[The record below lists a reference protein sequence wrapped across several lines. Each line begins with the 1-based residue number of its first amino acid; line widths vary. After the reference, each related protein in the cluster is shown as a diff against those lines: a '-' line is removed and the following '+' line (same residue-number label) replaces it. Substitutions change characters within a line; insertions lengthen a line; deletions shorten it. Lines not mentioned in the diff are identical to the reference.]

1 MNKTSQDINKLV
13 KFTVFSLHST
23 DSAELKASKEASRL
37 QFTEGRC
44 GWRRGVRLMLLATL
58 MCCVM
63 TAQGQAVIMN
73 GDYYL
78 THNEAGTT
86 VNTEAT
92 TTFNPATCLWVY
104 ASRDYIRTA
113 NSAGTAIANNNNYL
127 QYASLSLGS
136 DWGNWYRGNNNENI
150 YHRVLNWGYTYYYLR
165 LDGTTW
171 QINSTNSNNGQLKNC
186 TITSQNM
193 VDNITKPT
201 ISISSANENTIS
213 FSHNGISGTYT
224 PGYTRYQFNNSNH
237 YWYNDADHNSAPSAV
252 NANTLNPTYT
262 WSLTAN
268 GGGVASI
275 NGTTGVLTLSGAPTG
290 NITVRL
296 TIGNLPSDDK
306 TVDFTLTRTHYN
318 ENVSTTVTMS
328 AVTLS
333 PTSATLDY
341 GDGQEFTASAT
352 VDATT
357 TTTEAYDRLQGGG
370 NTYYYYDSELHTS
383 TPSAVEVVTHPE
395 PTYSWSLTGA
405 AANGG
410 YLTPTSGSGPTI
422 TIDYSSA
429 SSTQTTAT
437 LTVTASTSGASDR
450 NASATITATRTM
462 PTAISATPATVEMM
476 IGATGQF
483 TYSLTP
489 AGAYDEVTA
498 TSENIGIATV
508 SKSGSTITVTGV
520 SKGSTTI
527 TLSAARPGSTA
538 LTTTVTVL
546 VKEACAT
553 PTITITPTTDGTTAT
568 VTLST
573 ATDGASIYY
582 TTDGSN
588 PTTSSTLYSDEFEIG
603 NGGVVKAIAVKADYI
618 NSEVAREI
626 YSAEKVAT
634 PTISIASSGVT
645 FDCATAGV
653 TFYYTTDGSTPTTS
667 STQWNGSPITSFSD
681 GDVITVFATK
691 QGMISSDPATKRY
704 YPISG
709 ADGSTVTINDIE
721 DHNWSYYS
729 DAECPIHRLNP
740 ADVKI
745 TYYGNGNNVS
755 TSNDAAPALNTFT
768 AASTTVAV
776 GHDAPEN
783 TFIYYKTLE
792 NANEDGTGDYPYTTI
807 PNPFQVRPTYGD
819 LPATRTV
826 YLVTSSNNAGR
837 GTLTVTYTNASGGSA
852 TETVNINS
860 ANFNNTRSI
869 TVKTGSTITVA
880 LSRTAGTVTTVG
892 RYDANDGNQIW
903 SFNRNN
909 NGTTTNNYT
918 EETLSSFTGYRGFY
932 AWRIKSLSSGLTI
945 RGKNVDDTINAE
957 SPIVFETSNATGNEV
972 ALEALWSRAYVTTGT
987 GDLGT
992 RSSGANAYER
1002 NFHVVTTATTAGS
1015 YNQSYPHTVTA
1026 YYPNGTPAGGSIS
1039 GAFTAAADTKFE
1051 DIEITGATNSTW
1063 TAAGNDLIIGRG
1075 CSGSVGTVRGLS
1087 GNTSGA
1093 VKYTIRLE
1101 SGTLGTFNMIDGT
1114 THTHSGTVSAKTV
1127 FGCDYDRAKED
1138 NNKLSIGNNN
1148 TVYGASQYQAFS
1160 SNTNRN
1166 NLTYDWHIKSGQ
1178 VQAGRD
1184 VAAGSAAECIY
1195 MGNSG
1200 NGNDSDGNLYQGK
1213 RRMIMEGGEVCN
1225 IAGGLNNYGNNY
1237 ANYIVNDGWALQIRI
1252 KGGTVRGSVYGA
1264 AEFAGASGDRQFI
1277 ITGGTINGWVAGGAN
1292 GTHNDGGE
1300 LYGSTALYIGGTAVI
1315 GSESGGTHVGGYNSS
1330 YGTNGA
1336 DGGNVF
1342 GAGCGIL
1349 PNNGNFQT
1357 GTVGRVNNS
1366 TVIVADET
1374 HIWRDVHGGGNYG
1387 WVRDNGTSSIY
1398 ILGGTIGG
1406 NDGYGNVFGGSNNQ
1420 QGQEVAITVK
1430 GGDVKGGVYGGSH
1443 SWGVINDNV
1452 TMNISGGLIE
1462 TGAFGGG
1469 YGTADNSCDVT
1480 GTVGITMTGGTV
1492 LGGLYGG
1499 GNINSKI
1506 SDAVTININ
1515 GGQVGEDGNEAN
1527 VHGGGLGNLTRAL
1540 NSVTVN
1546 IGSRTDDCNVS
1557 GTAVIYGDVYGGSAE
1572 GKTNGNTNR
1581 ENNAVTNVTLNKG
1594 TINGSLYGGGL
1605 GSNSPN
1611 YAADVYGPVAVK
1623 VYGGTLT
1630 GGVYGANNVN
1640 GAPQSSVTVDIYGT
1654 DAQPGVGYAI
1664 ANVYG
1669 GGNQAAYNNA
1679 NYPTVTVHNCNSS
1692 IGNVYG
1698 GGNAAAVTNT
1708 NVTIY
1713 GGNRIGAVYAGGNG
1727 TGVANNFTMVS
1738 GNAVAKIYG
1747 GTIGRVFAGNNSSGI
1762 VSGSKT
1768 VTIDAGT
1775 DETINAANCITCGNS
1790 PMKIGAVFHGG
1801 NNAAGSPG
1809 TVNIVCTGATTAEY
1823 IDTLF
1828 GGANNANIVNNNM
1841 STAADVTL
1849 TIDRGHIR
1857 TGIFG
1862 GNNAGGKVT
1871 GNITINLKRNSGGTC
1886 AFNYPTVFGGGFGE
1900 ATETGGNITINI
1912 GEETSTATAPTID
1925 STIAGGAIYGGSALG
1940 SVNDASNETTTI
1952 NIYNGTI
1959 TGNIYGGGLGEAGN
1973 ATKGKVNGAVA
1984 VNISTEDQTKANCA
1998 IDLRNSSIYGC
2009 NNTGGSPQGDVRI
2022 DVWKTGFLTDAYSS
2036 AVTGTLYA
2044 IDQVFGGGNAADYNP
2059 AGDNKATVYIH
2070 DCVNS
2075 IRRVFGGGNA
2085 AAAKGVVTTI
2095 DGGRYDY
2102 IFGGGNGEVTAAN
2115 IGSGGTNLTVNAG
2128 RINHLFGGSNERGSI
2143 AGPMRTNVNYS
2154 KLGTDGCDELIIEF
2168 FGGGNLAPI
2177 GSEGNPVN
2185 LSTTIEC
2192 NTIFSAVYGGSNLA
2206 DIYGDVTLTINGGTI
2221 IEAYGGSKGRLA
2233 DNSDPEHPI
2242 TAKAADIH
2250 GNVKLNIYG
2259 GDIGRA
2265 YGGSNINGDITGAIG
2280 VDLDWK
2286 GDCPGKSVD
2295 YIYGGSNQ
2303 AAYTPTA
2310 SGALSPNFSPTVKLI
2325 NGVVNYNVYGGGRG
2339 GSATVTANPK
2349 VIAGDGTTPTNS
2361 ANVQGDIFGGGDAAN
2376 VVGKTN
2382 VKVVHNSKVGGNV
2395 FGGGNAAEVSQ
2406 DTEVEIKD
2414 QARIG
2419 GNVYGGGNEGAIGGN
2434 TKVIIN
2440 SSK

>member
-1 MNKTSQDINKLV
+1 MNVLNLIDKSRKIVGKTIESFFVMIVDLLCATRTAKAQVVTTNGGY
-13 KFTVFSLHST
+13 F
-23 DSAELKASKEASRL
+23 LK
-37 QFTEGRC
+37 
-44 GWRRGVRLMLLATL
+44 RGILLATL

-92 TTFNPATCLWVY
+92 TTFNPATCLWAY

-113 NSAGTAIANNNNYL
+113 NSSGEAINNNNNYL
-127 QYASLSLGS
+127 QNSTTVSLGT
-136 DWGNWYRGNNNENI
+136 DWGDFYRGNNNENI
-150 YHRVLNWGYTYYYLR
+150 RYRAGYLNTSYYLR
-165 LDGTTW
+165 LNGTTW
-171 QINSTNSNNGQLKNC
+171 QFSTTNNNNGALYDVTITTQAATSTNPTINGADVLTATGNST
-186 TITSQNM
+186 
-193 VDNITKPT
+193 
-201 ISISSANENTIS
+201 
-213 FSHNGISGTYT
+213 YT
-224 PGYTRYQFNNSNH
+224 
-237 YWYNDADHNSAPSAV
+237 A
-252 NANTLNPTYT
+252 
-262 WSLTAN
+262 
-268 GGGVASI
+268 
-275 NGTTGVLTLSGAPTG
+275 
-290 NITVRL
+290 
-296 TIGNLPSDDK
+296 
-306 TVDFTLTRTHYN
+306 
-318 ENVSTTVTMS
+318 
-328 AVTLS
+328 
-333 PTSATLDY
+333 
-341 GDGQEFTASAT
+341 
-352 VDATT
+352 
-357 TTTEAYDRLQGGG
+357 
-370 NTYYYYDSELHTS
+370 
-383 TPSAVEVVTHPE
+383 
-395 PTYSWSLTGA
+395 TGA
-405 AANGG
+405 AYRAAYTNYYFRTANHYFDENGNSFTG
-410 YLTPTSGSGPTI
+410 TPANATLTYAWSLEDNAYATVNNSGVVTVTSLPEYDI
-422 TIDYSSA
+422 TL
-429 SSTQTTAT
+429 T
-437 LTVTASTSGASDR
+437 LTVTA
-450 NASATITATRTM
+450 TATGG
-462 PTAISATPATVEMM
+462 TPA
-476 IGATGQF
+476 A
-483 TYSLTP
+483 P
-489 AGAYDEVTA
+489 ANTTLTA
-498 TSENIGIATV
+498 T
-508 SKSGSTITVTGV
+508 
-520 SKGSTTI
+520 
-527 TLSAARPGSTA
+527 
-538 LTTTVTVL
+538 
-546 VKEACAT
+546 KE
-553 PTITITPTTDGTTAT
+553 ITIQGTKPSAPIISVSGTT

-573 ATDGASIYY
+573 EAVGSTTIRYTLDGTDPMPSTGTVYSSAIDLSSSASSPVTIKAITVRNGNASEVTEQTVTLTLPAPTITINGEAKTATISSSVAGATIYY
-582 TTDGSN
+582 TTDGTT
-588 PTTSSTLYSDEFEIG
+588 PTTSSSQYTG
-603 NGGVVKAIAVKADYI
+603 NLTDLAYMTNVKAIAVKDGWN
-618 NSEVAREI
+618 NSPVASGI
-626 YSAEKVAT
+626 V
-634 PTISIASSGVT
+634 TIPSGVSGGVVT
-645 FDCATAGV
+645 LFD
-653 TFYYTTDGSTPTTS
+653 YEPHS
-667 STQWNGSPITSFSD
+667 
-681 GDVITVFATK
+681 
-691 QGMISSDPATKRY
+691 
-704 YPISG
+704 
-709 ADGSTVTINDIE
+709 
-721 DHNWSYYS
+721 WSYYS

-826 YLVTSSNNAGR
+826 YLVTSGNNNGR

-860 ANFNNTRSI
+860 NNFSNTRSI

-892 RYDANDGNQIW
+892 RYDANNGTQIW
-903 SFNRNN
+903 NFNRNS

-945 RGKNVDDTINAE
+945 RGKDVGDTINAE

-1002 NFHVVTTATTAGS
+1002 NFHVVTTETTAGS

-1101 SGTLGTFNMIDGT
+1101 SGTFGTFNMIDGT

-1200 NGNDSDGNLYQGK
+1200 SGNDSDGNLYQGK

-1398 ILGGTIGG
+1398 VLGGTIGG

-1452 TMNISGGLIE
+1452 TMNISGGLVE
-1462 TGAFGGG
+1462 TGVFGGG
-1469 YGTADNSCDVT
+1469 YGTAQNSCDIT
-1480 GTVGITMTGGTV
+1480 GTVEITMTGGTV

-1557 GTAVIYGDVYGGSAE
+1557 GSAVIYGDVYGGSAE
-1572 GKTNGNTNR
+1572 GKTNGDNSR
-1581 ENNAVTNVTLNKG
+1581 ENNSVTNVTLNKG
-1594 TINGSLYGGGL
+1594 TIYGSLYGGGL

-1623 VYGGTLT
+1623 VYGGTVT
-1630 GGVYGANNVN
+1630 GGVYGANNLN

-1669 GGNQAAYNNA
+1669 GGNHANYENN
-1679 NYPTVTVHNCNSS
+1679 NYPTVTVHNNDNS

-1698 GGNAAAVTNT
+1698 GGNAAAVSNT
-1708 NVTIY
+1708 KVTIF

-1727 TGVANNFTMVS
+1727 TGVSTTFSMVM
-1738 GNAVAKIYG
+1738 GNANAYICG

-1762 VSGSKT
+1762 VSGTKYVRINADST
-1768 VTIDAGT
+1768 EAV
-1775 DETINAANCITCGNS
+1775 NAANCIVGGHHD
-1790 PMKIGAVFHGG
+1790 MKIGSVFQGG
-1801 NNAAGSPG
+1801 NQANGSPG
-1809 TVNIVCTGATTAEY
+1809 TVKIVCTGLTTDEY

-1828 GGANNANIVNNNM
+1828 GGANNANIVNNDM

-1849 TIDRGHIR
+1849 NIDRGHIR

-1862 GNNAGGKVT
+1862 GNNSG
-1871 GNITINLKRNSGGTC
+1871 GNITGDIEINLTRNSGSTC
-1886 AFNYPTVFGGGFGE
+1886 AFPYPSVFGGGFGA
-1900 ATETGGNITINI
+1900 ATTTGGDITLNI
-1912 GEETSTATAPTID
+1912 GEKDEASTAPTIAA
-1925 STIAGGAIYGGSALG
+1925 TIEGGAIYGGSALG
-1940 SVNDASNETTTI
+1940 SVNGSSSDKTEI
-1952 NIYNGTI
+1952 NIYNCTI
-1959 TGNIYGGGLGEAGN
+1959 TTGNIYGGGLGESDN
-1973 ATKGKVNGAVA
+1973 ANKGKVNGDIT